1 MEVTDEKIHDGNEM
15 KAFVDRVMKRNNNKN
30 YKIKTVLVYVVY
42 GSNKNVKYL
51 NEKRFY
57 RESGYEKTLSH
68 PPPKKNNKI
77 RNRKVRSQ
85 TKEISPYGKRKG
97 NMEIPGWLKKR
108 YFHL

>member
-57 RESGYEKTLSH
+57 RESGYKKTLTSTT
-68 PPPKKNNKI
+68 KKNNKI

-85 TKEISPYGKRKG
+85 TKEISPYGKRKE
-97 NMEIPGWLKKR
+97 NMEIPGWLNKR
-108 YFHL
+108 YFNL